1 MMGMMAEDNNQMS
14 DPEHIGICSGDMPCG
29 NEVPNPTLYVT
40 NKKKEIDDVASVSTC
55 R

>member
-1 MMGMMAEDNNQMS
+1 MKGMTAEANNQMS
-14 DPEHIGICSGDMPCG
+14 DPGHIGVCSGDMPG
-29 NEVPNPTLYVT
+29 GKVPYPMLYVT